1 MEKLT
6 NKQILDQ
13 IKGGLIVSCQALSTE
28 PLYDSYIMSKMAYA
42 AALGGAVGIRAN
54 TVVDILAIRERV
66 SLPVIGIIKEVY
78 PDSDVYITPTMKE
91 VDALVEIGCEIIAVD
106 ATNRTRPGGVS
117 FEEFFKEVRAKYP
130 DQLFMADTSCFEE
143 GKLALELGFD
153 LLGTTMSGYTPYT
166 KGTPLPDFTLMKR
179 YKEELGATVIAEGG
193 IWVPEQLVEA
203 FASGAHAAVV
213 GTAITR
219 PMDITKRFVKALEN
233 ADKVAEA

>member
-42 AALGGAVGIRAN
+42 ASLGGAVGIRAN

-219 PMDITKRFVKALEN
+219 PMDITKRFVKALED
-233 ADKVAEA
+233 ADKVAET

>member
-1 MEKLT
+1 
-6 NKQILDQ
+6 
-13 IKGGLIVSCQALSTE
+13 
-28 PLYDSYIMSKMAYA
+28 
-42 AALGGAVGIRAN
+42 
-54 TVVDILAIRERV
+54 
-66 SLPVIGIIKEVY
+66 
-78 PDSDVYITPTMKE
+78 SDVYITPTMKE

-106 ATNRTRPGGVS
+106 ATNRTRPGGIS

-166 KGTPLPDFTLMKR
+166 KGTPLPDCNLMKR

-193 IWVPEQLVEA
+193 IWVPEQLVDA

-219 PMDITKRFVKALEN
+219 PMDITKRFVKALEESK
-233 ADKVAEA
+233 A